1 MLQKNTPA
9 EAAAPVPTFSDAG
22 TTRLDAPFP
31 PAALSEEARAVLA
44 AELAAQPL
52 HLPPEAAETAALA
65 ERLRAAFAVAEE
77 AQIVVG
83 RADVL
88 VERLVFAAAAQP
100 EAVVLAAEPDFSGCR
115 RAAERLGLCY
125 IGVPLKADFTPDVPA
140 MLDALEKHKPALVY
154 LAAPHNPTGVLPA
167 REDVETVVRAA
178 KGIVAIDEGFAEYGG
193 GSFAAQAGQPENL
206 VVLQSLGS
214 IGLAGLDTAFAAGS
228 PALVRKLAETLPP
241 QGGISRLDGA
251 AARFVLEHADVGE
264 QVQTL
269 QNERARIANA
279 LAEMEDVCVFHGNS
293 GCVTARFPD
302 AETAFGALAEQGIRV
317 LNLNGAHPLLR
328 HCLRLGIGTAEQNNE
343 MLRVL
348 GNVNAEYV
356 LAKQSGLTAGSEALA
371 RLNAG
376 MAKGVLLAVTLF
388 SLLSIWLVAHYFAQ
402 LG

>member
-1 MLQKNTPA
+1 M
-9 EAAAPVPTFSDAG
+9 
-22 TTRLDAPFP
+22 
-31 PAALSEEARAVLA
+31 
-44 AELAAQPL
+44 
-52 HLPPEAAETAALA
+52 
-65 ERLRAAFAVAEE
+65 
-77 AQIVVG
+77 
-83 RADVL
+83 
-88 VERLVFAAAAQP
+88 
-100 EAVVLAAEPDFSGCR
+100 
-115 RAAERLGLCY
+115 
-125 IGVPLKADFTPDVPA
+125 
-140 MLDALEKHKPALVY
+140 
-154 LAAPHNPTGVLPA
+154 
-167 REDVETVVRAA
+167 
-178 KGIVAIDEGFAEYGG
+178 
-193 GSFAAQAGQPENL
+193 
-206 VVLQSLGS
+206 
-214 IGLAGLDTAFAAGS
+214 
-228 PALVRKLAETLPP
+228 RKLAETLPP

-279 LAEMEDVCVFHGNS
+279 LAEMEDVCVFHSSS

-302 AETAFGALAEQGIRV
+302 AETAFDALAEQGIRV

-356 LAKQSGLTAGSEALA
+356 LAKQSGLAAGSEALA